1 VTDVSK
7 HEKGLFRVMVAGTAL
22 SFGSL
27 AAVIVSMKDFTGGNA
42 SFVFSYKTV
51 IAFVLGCCLGWAFW
65 SLIRRWSRRKS
76 RGLED

>member
-1 VTDVSK
+1 MADTSK

-42 SFVFSYKTV
+42 TFEFSYKTV
-51 IAFVLGCCLGWAFW
+51 IAFVLGCFVGWAFW
-65 SLIRRWSRRKS
+65 TLIRRWAPGKNRDS
-76 RGLED
+76 ED